1 MTDFDPFSIIR
12 DSRSQRSVY
21 LDRDQGCYTCHDSPL
36 FRHRKVKEAFK
47 GCIAKPD
54 FASFK
59 DCINA
64 WRQKTTAKDWVF
76 VGDMDHVWIHTCNL
90 SYSTFFC
97 EMCATNVLVTGNL
110 ENLKM
115 EVTYTEHYLM
125 MQLKQEL
132 QE

>member
-1 MTDFDPFSIIR
+1 MTDFDPFDR
-12 DSRSQRSVY
+12 ERGFRSQSSIL
-21 LDRDQGCYTCHDSPL
+21 LDRDQGCYTCQDSPL

-54 FASFK
+54 G
-59 DCINA
+59 A

-76 VGDMDHVWIHTCNL
+76 VGDIDHVWIHTCNL

-115 EVTYTEHYLM
+115 EVTYTENYLM
-125 MQLKQEL
+125 MQLQQEL
-132 QE
+132 RG